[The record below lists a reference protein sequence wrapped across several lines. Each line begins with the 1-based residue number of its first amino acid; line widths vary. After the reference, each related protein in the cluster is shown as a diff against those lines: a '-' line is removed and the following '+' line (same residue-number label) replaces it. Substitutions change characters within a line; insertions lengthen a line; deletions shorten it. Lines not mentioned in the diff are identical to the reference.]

1 MAPFK
6 LTVRT
11 VVRGYHV
18 YKEVWALAIGKEFV
32 CHQDRGSDHDR
43 HAVSVHEEE
52 EDVLGHLPREIS
64 SVAFFF
70 LEHDGCITG
79 KVTSR
84 RRYCHQRGGMEI
96 PCQLLFVGKQK
107 HIQKLKTLFQ
117 TRQYSC
123 IEYLN

>member
-1 MAPFK
+1 MAVLE

-11 VVRGYHV
+11 AVRGYHI
-18 YKEVWALAIGKEFV
+18 YKEVWTPAIGEEFV
-32 CHQDRGSDHDR
+32 CRQERDNDHDR
-43 HAVSVHEEE
+43 HAVSVHKEGD
-52 EDVLGHLPREIS
+52 DVLGHLPREIS

-79 KVTSR
+79 KVTGR
-84 RRYCHQRGGMEI
+84 RRFCHQRGGMEI
-96 PCQLLFVGKQK
+96 PCQLLFVGKRK

-123 IEYLN
+123 I